1 MRRLRA
7 ERDMTQ
13 EELAELADLNVSYV
27 GFIERGEN
35 VPTLTIV
42 LNLAEA
48 FRVEVGEL
56 LRDVAVKRG
65 R

>member
-7 ERDMTQ
+7 ERRLTQ
-13 EELAELADLNVSYV
+13 EQLAELADVNVSYI

-35 VPTLTIV
+35 VPTLTVV
-42 LNLAEA
+42 LDLAQA
-48 FRVEVGEL
+48 LHVEVAEL
-56 LRDVAVKRG
+56 LRDLVRQ